1 MIMKNSISQKVVFLS
16 FCVALL
22 VNMNTAFAAPADVVD
37 VEKALQS
44 EKTAAFPVGTYNV
57 LNVTHFTGDSYVAPL
72 STTGPLVAA
81 VTFYDGAR
89 THWHIHHGSCQ
100 ILLATAGA
108 GYYQI
113 WGEKPYKL
121 LPGQRVTIPEGVKHW
136 HGATPHHTFQHI
148 AVMERHDGVST
159 EWFEPVEE
167 QDIK

>member
-44 EKTAAFPVGTYNV
+44 EKTTAFPVGTYNV

-89 THWHIHHGSCQ
+89 RTGISIMGPVRFFWR
-100 ILLATAGA
+100 LLERD
-108 GYYQI
+108 I
-113 WGEKPYKL
+113 IKS
-121 LPGQRVTIPEGVKHW
+121 GVKS
-136 HGATPHHTFQHI
+136 PINFSLDN
-148 AVMERHDGVST
+148 V
-159 EWFEPVEE
+159 
-167 QDIK
+167 